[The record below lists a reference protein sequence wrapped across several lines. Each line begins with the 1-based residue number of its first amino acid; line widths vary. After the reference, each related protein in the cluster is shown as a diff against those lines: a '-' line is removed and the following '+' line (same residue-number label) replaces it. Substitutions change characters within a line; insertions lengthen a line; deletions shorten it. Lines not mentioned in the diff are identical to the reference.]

1 MLELLFS
8 HRSYLMKHQQAPMLR
23 EREQY
28 LSKLHSR
35 GLSLKYIKDT
45 ECDLLRLIK
54 ALDLCDDSKRSIS
67 VEEIRDTV
75 SRIRNCPVS
84 KMHDYGSRG
93 DAGFVSMLILC
104 FSWLDDIGLLDNRYS
119 KTSLLGHL
127 FPNACPRVR
136 IALYPLLDSRISYLE
151 KCKSLLICCIVGRS
165 SA

>member
-54 ALDLCDDSKRSIS
+54 ALDLCDDIKRSIS

-151 KCKSLLICCIVGRS
+151 KCKVSTQLLFKHS
-165 SA
+165 NK

>member
-1 MLELLFS
+1 
-8 HRSYLMKHQQAPMLR
+8 MKHQQAPMLR

-84 KMHDYGSRG
+84 KMHDYGSRV

-119 KTSLLGHL
+119 KNIIIRASFSECL
-127 FPNACPRVR
+127 PSCPYCF
-136 IALYPLLDSRISYLE
+136 IP
-151 KCKSLLICCIVGRS
+151 